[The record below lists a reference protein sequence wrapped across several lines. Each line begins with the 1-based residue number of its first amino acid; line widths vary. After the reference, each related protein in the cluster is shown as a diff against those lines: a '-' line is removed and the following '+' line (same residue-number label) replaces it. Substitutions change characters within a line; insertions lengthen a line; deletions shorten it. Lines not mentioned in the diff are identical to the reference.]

1 MRRII
6 VLVMLCSVLS
16 SGCEKVFHP
25 GDGVPPGPPA
35 DGALVSDWVTLHLR
49 LIRNTRG
56 VQHIVYGRHFAYT
69 GIALYEAVA
78 PATAPYR
85 SLAGRLNGLTSLPVA
100 PDGKKL
106 HVEVSA
112 NAALAQMMR
121 SFYGSNPAHVA
132 LIDSLETALRQSFRP
147 VGNPDR
153 QAESA
158 AYGKQ
163 VAEAVVAWANADG
176 SDQADAPYTPPSGP
190 GLWQPTPPALA
201 KPSLP
206 HWGNNRPIV
215 AGSGQGTTLPAP
227 VPFSTDPGSPF
238 YAMVNQV
245 YQTSKQLTPE
255 QRSVALFWD
264 DAPNGK
270 YVSAFGHWISVLAQ
284 VTKAR
289 KVSLAETAAAYAATS
304 IAMHEAIIATWKLKY
319 THNLVRPVTYIQQH
333 MEGQWL
339 PIIVTPAHPE
349 YPAAH
354 ATLSA
359 AAAYALTQTLGGNI
373 SFTDRTYEDIG
384 LAPRTYPTFE
394 AAGSEA
400 GISRLYGGIHYQ
412 PSIDAGASVGK
423 KVAQN
428 VSNALLL
435 DR

>member
-1 MRRII
+1 MRRIL
-6 VLVMLCSVLS
+6 VLVLLCAVLS
-16 SGCEKVFHP
+16 NCQKVIRP
-25 GDGVPPGPPA
+25 SDGVPPGPPA
-35 DGALVSDWVTLHLR
+35 DGTLVSDWVSLHLR

-78 PATAPYR
+78 PATTPYR
-85 SLAGRLNGLTSLPVA
+85 SLAGRLNGLTALPAA

-106 HVEVSA
+106 HAAASA

-121 SFYGSNPAHVA
+121 AFYGSNPAHAA

-147 VGNPDR
+147 VGHPDR

-158 AYGKQ
+158 AYGKA
-163 VAEAVVAWANADG
+163 VAEAVVVWAGTDG
-176 SDQADAPYTPPSGP
+176 SDQADAPYTPLPGP
-190 GLWQPTPPALA
+190 GRWQPTPPSQTRA
-201 KPSLP
+201 SLP
-206 HWGNNRPIV
+206 YWGNNRPLV

-227 VPFSTDPGSPF
+227 VAYSTEPGSPF

-284 VTKAR
+284 VTRAR
-289 KVSLAETAAAYAATS
+289 KYSLAQTAAAYAATS

-333 MEGQWL
+333 MEGGWL
-339 PIIVTPAHPE
+339 PLIVTPAHPE

-359 AAAYALTQTLGGNI
+359 AAAYALTQTLGGNV

-384 LAPRTYPTFE
+384 LAPRTFATFE
-394 AAGSEA
+394 AAGGEA
-400 GISRLYGGIHYQ
+400 GLSRLYGGIHYQ

-423 KVAQN
+423 QVAQN
-428 VSNALLL
+428 VSNALQFGQ
-435 DR
+435 